1 MVLESLID
9 PWTAKK
15 HPIRLFFIGLLFA
28 SISSLFALWIFKSQA
43 SLVMVFLTV
52 VISIPLMYATLEEEE
67 GEDIKDDTEKSMLKE
82 HSKAISF
89 LTMMLLGFIVGY
101 SLWFLFLP
109 ADTVQTMFDIQLSTI
124 ESINSNA
131 IFTTSATG
139 WATSISDIFFS
150 ILFNNIKVLIFCLF
164 FAFFFGAGSIFILAW
179 NASVIAAAI
188 GTYVRNGLAN
198 YASSLG
204 FTKFAAYFTLFTAG
218 ILRYMV
224 HGIFE
229 IAAYF
234 LGALAGGIISV
245 ALINQKFGTEGFRKV
260 MFDAFILV
268 IIALALLIFGTFIEV
283 FITPVLF

>member
-150 ILFNNIKVLIFCLF
+150 ILFNNIRGLLFCLF

-224 HGIFE
+224 HGIF
-229 IAAYF
+229 
-234 LGALAGGIISV
+234 
-245 ALINQKFGTEGFRKV
+245 
-260 MFDAFILV
+260 
-268 IIALALLIFGTFIEV
+268 
-283 FITPVLF
+283 